1 MGSLVALSEAGD
13 PLVNFPANRNGAAT
27 AARSTVAI
35 SRANLGCEVV
45 LMFDRADAD
54 RPIIIGL
61 LRPSAA
67 DRTAVP
73 DVTLDGERLVLSAD
87 RELVL
92 RCGDATIILTRA
104 GKVLIRGSYLLTRSS
119 GVNRIKG
126 GAVQIN

>member
-1 MGSLVALSEAGD
+1 
-13 PLVNFPANRNGAAT
+13 
-27 AARSTVAI
+27 
-35 SRANLGCEVV
+35 
-45 LMFDRADAD
+45 MFERGDAD
-54 RPIIIGL
+54 KPIIIGL

-67 DRTAVP
+67 DRTVVP
-73 DVTLDGERLVLSAD
+73 DITLDGERLVLSAD